1 MSVLGSD
8 SSNRPIVEFTPNGR
22 AGRNAAAALAASGLT
37 IQVRRDGDW
46 KTVVHG
52 VSLTLRQGS
61 VEALVGETGSGK
73 TLTALS
79 LIGLLPP
86 GARLRGGRI
95 SLLGEDI
102 DTRSER
108 GWHGI
113 RGRRIS
119 MIAQDPLAALNPVR
133 TVGFQLSEPL
143 TANLGL
149 SKHEAEQKA
158 VELLEQV
165 GIPNPDRNLR
175 RYAHE
180 LSGGMRQRVLIA
192 MALACNPA
200 VLLADEPTTAIDV
213 TIQAQILQLLREL
226 ASQRGLAVLLVTH
239 DLAVASQIA
248 DHVQVLYA
256 GSIAEAGVSSAVLRN
271 PTHPYTQG
279 LVGCVPRVDRRITP
293 MPTLA
298 GSASGAWDIAQGCR
312 FAPRCRFAQHHCFE
326 EEPVLESVGEDHA
339 ASCWVFA
346 PGAGSRVA
354 G

>member
-1 MSVLGSD
+1 MLGSD
-8 SSNRPIVEFTPNGR
+8 SSSRPIVEFASNGR
-22 AGRNAAAALAASGLT
+22 VGRHTATALTASGLT

-86 GARLRGGRI
+86 SARLASGRI
-95 SLLGEDI
+95 SVLGEEI
-102 DTRSER
+102 DTRSDH
-108 GWHGI
+108 GWHPI
-113 RGRRIS
+113 RGRRVS

-143 TANLGL
+143 IANLGM
-149 SKHEAEQKA
+149 SKREAAQKA

-165 GIPNPDRNLR
+165 GIANPDRNLH

-226 ASQRGLAVLLVTH
+226 ASKRGLAVLLVTH

-256 GSIAEAGVSSAVLRN
+256 GSIAEAGASSVVLRY

-279 LVGCVPRVDRRITP
+279 LVGCVPRVDRRLTP
-293 MPTLA
+293 MPTLP
-298 GSASGAWDIAQGCR
+298 GSASGAWLIAQGCR
-312 FAPRCRFAQHHCFE
+312 FAPRCRFAQSRCFE
-326 EEPVLESVGEDHA
+326 EEPILESVGNDHS